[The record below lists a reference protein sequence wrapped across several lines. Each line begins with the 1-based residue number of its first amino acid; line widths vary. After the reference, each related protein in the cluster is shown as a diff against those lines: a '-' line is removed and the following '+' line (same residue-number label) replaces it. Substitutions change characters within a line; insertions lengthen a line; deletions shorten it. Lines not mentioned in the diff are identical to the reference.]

1 MASLKNLLRTNL
13 LFSLL
18 LFSSFSNVC
27 LADDNYSPLDSPEFF
42 EGLNTFT
49 AVYSQIKQ
57 LYVDEIDDE
66 TMFKNAIQGLVEG
79 LDPHSSF
86 LDPEDQSDLSES
98 TMGRFG
104 GVGIVIGAEGS
115 FIEIISP
122 IDDTPA
128 YRAGLQAGDIILKI
142 DDQNVNQID
151 LEEGVKLMRGAPGTK
166 VKLTIGRPDIAPFV
180 VEITREIITIVSAKG
195 LLLDEGIGYIR
206 ISQFQNPTAK
216 LVKDMI
222 SELVT
227 DNNKKLDSLILDLR
241 NNPGGL
247 LNSSIDVANLF
258 IDREGIVVY
267 TEGRTPNSKVTF
279 PTKQGDILNGAPI
292 VVLMNKGSASAS
304 EIVAGALQDQKRAV
318 LLGETTFGK
327 ALVQSI
333 YRVSHGAGLG
343 LTTARYFTPSGRML
357 QRPWDG
363 TFDEYLTYSLREPE
377 VPVHAP
383 SDRKL
388 TDSGREIYSGGGIEP
403 DHFVTG
409 PIEGFD
415 PSRFGRILQA
425 RGEFVSFAQRFTA
438 SGDNRVTLDGYGREV
453 VSRGFKIDQRLL
465 DEFKKHVIENGYT
478 VDGEAFASDID
489 FIRAMIHFEID
500 TDLFGEAEARHNLFA
515 QDPQAQF
522 SLTVFGEAEAL
533 LGLEAA
539 GSVTASR

>member
-1 MASLKNLLRTNL
+1 MSSLKNLLKTIC
-13 LFSLL
+13 LFTVFMFLSV
-18 LFSSFSNVC
+18 SNVG
-27 LADDNYSPLDSPEFF
+27 LADDNYSPLDSPDFF

-57 LYVDEIDDE
+57 LYVDEIDDK
-66 TMFKNAIQGLVEG
+66 TMFKNAIKGLVEG

-86 LDPEDQSDLSES
+86 LDPEDQSDLSEN

-104 GVGIVIGAEGS
+104 GVGIVIGTEGS

-142 DDQNVNQID
+142 DDQNVNQIN

-216 LVKDMI
+216 LVKDMV

-258 IDREGIVVY
+258 IDSQGIVVY
-267 TEGRTPNSKVTF
+267 TEGRTPSSKVTF
-279 PTKQGDILNGAPI
+279 PAKRGDILNGAPI

-304 EIVAGALQDQKRAV
+304 EIVAGALQDHKRAIIM
-318 LLGETTFGK
+318 GQESFGK
-327 ALVQSI
+327 GSVQSML
-333 YRVSHGAGLG
+333 SLEDGFGLK
-343 LTTARYFTPSGRML
+343 LTTARYYTPSGRSIQAKGIVPDVYLEDITLSSFEDAIDLRSQEKDL
-357 QRPWDG
+357 QNHLSAESPSELS
-363 TFDEYLTYSLREPE
+363 DEDILEMQDEITENRDKEYIDLLREDYF
-377 VPVHAP
+377 VHEAINVL
-383 SDRKL
+383 KAL
-388 TDSGREIYSGGGIEP
+388 
-403 DHFVTG
+403 
-409 PIEGFD
+409 
-415 PSRFGRILQA
+415 
-425 RGEFVSFAQRFTA
+425 
-438 SGDNRVTLDGYGREV
+438 
-453 VSRGFKIDQRLL
+453 K
-465 DEFKKHVIENGYT
+465 VITNK
-478 VDGEAFASDID
+478 
-489 FIRAMIHFEID
+489 
-500 TDLFGEAEARHNLFA
+500 
-515 QDPQAQF
+515 
-522 SLTVFGEAEAL
+522 
-533 LGLEAA
+533 
-539 GSVTASR
+539 